1 MLSPSAGSWLLHPM
15 MQEETRSGGK
25 FSRWGK
31 GEGNW
36 LVPKSTRFSSCLWG
50 LLWCVPCFPP
60 CIKLCRLSGP
70 LFLLPAVGRTAHSK
84 LSQSHIVHTNETKK
98 ICIRISNSY
107 FAALARICFH
117 FSGGLSA
124 SCTSSTCFREIN
136 GYYPPGKQFNGPEA
150 YRKTCWFCSYCVQ
163 KGKSLSDACVLL
175 RNLYQNLCMHIVNW
189 ILYSRIIPK
198 SVFTVISC
206 AFPSLIKQKLGF
218 V

>member
-1 MLSPSAGSWLLHPM
+1 MVCTL
-15 MQEETRSGGK
+15 
-25 FSRWGK
+25 
-31 GEGNW
+31 
-36 LVPKSTRFSSCLWG
+36 FSSMYKMMLVIWAIISFASSRKDCT
-50 LLWCVPCFPP
+50 FK
-60 CIKLCRLSGP
+60 IKPVSYSP
-70 LFLLPAVGRTAHSK
+70 HK
-84 LSQSHIVHTNETKK
+84 WDKK

-124 SCTSSTCFREIN
+124 SCTSSTCFRERN
-136 GYYPPGKQFNGPEA
+136 GYYPPGKQFNGPET

-175 RNLYQNLCMHIVNW
+175 CNLYQNLCMHIVNW